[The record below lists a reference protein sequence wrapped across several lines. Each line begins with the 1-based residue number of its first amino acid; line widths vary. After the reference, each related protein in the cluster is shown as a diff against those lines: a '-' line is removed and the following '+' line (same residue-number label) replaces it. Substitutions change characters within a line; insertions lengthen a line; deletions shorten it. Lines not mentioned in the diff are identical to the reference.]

1 MLDVLRLKMGYLE
14 LKQAVRDQARRHGA
28 TVVLVED
35 KASGTQLIQELT
47 RDGLRVI
54 RLVTP
59 TGDKVMRFDDRRRL
73 CVRSATGSLAGGL
86 PS

>member
-1 MLDVLRLKMGYLE
+1 MLDVLRLKMGYPE
-14 LKQAVRDQARRHGA
+14 LKQAVRDQAQRHGA

-54 RLVTP
+54 RPVTP
-59 TGDKVMRFDDRRRL
+59 TGDKVMRFNAQT
-73 CVRSATGSLAGGL
+73 ATIAGGFVFV
-86 PS
+86 PQQAP